1 MKVQGIPQENK
12 TFYMMI
18 DGIDKQ
24 IYPRHKIVLNATLV
38 ICLTPLTPNFQIST
52 FVSNEQFE

>member
-1 MKVQGIPQENK
+1 
-12 TFYMMI
+12 MI

-38 ICLTPLTPNFQIST
+38 ICLTPLTLSFQIST